1 MNFDGKVAVVTGGGS
16 GIGKEVALRLSRLGA
31 KLVIVDINE
40 EAGESVAAEIKGA
53 GGDALAVKT
62 DICDYDQVVKMAE
75 AANERFGKIDVLVNN
90 AAWDR
95 IQPFMD
101 TTPDL
106 WYRLLDINLKGTIHV
121 SRAVLDFM
129 IKQETGGSIV
139 NVASDA
145 AKVGSSGEA
154 VYSAAKGGVMS
165 FTKSIARE
173 VARYKIRV
181 NCICPG
187 PTDTPLLAEITE
199 TMPKIVDAIKKAVP
213 MRALGK
219 PEEQANAIIWIAS
232 DDASY
237 ITGQA
242 LSVNGG
248 LNMC

>member
-1 MNFDGKVAVVTGGGS
+1 MNFDGKVAIVTGGGS
-16 GIGKEVALRLSRLGA
+16 GIGREVVLRLSKLGA

-40 EAGESVAAEIKGA
+40 DAANAVAAEIKDEGSEV
-53 GGDALAVKT
+53 LVVKT

-75 AANERFGKIDVLVNN
+75 KANEHFGKIDVLVNN
-90 AAWDR
+90 AAWDK

-106 WYRLLDINLKGTIHV
+106 WYRLLDINLKGPIHV
-121 SRAVLDFM
+121 TRAVLEFM
-129 IKQETGGSIV
+129 IKQETGGTIV

-145 AKVGSSGEA
+145 AKVGSSGES

-173 VARYKIRV
+173 VTRYKIRV

-187 PTDTPLLAEITE
+187 PTETPLLAEITE
-199 TMPKIVDAIKKAVP
+199 TMPKIVEAIKKAVP
-213 MRALGK
+213 MRRLAR
-219 PEEQANAIIWIAS
+219 PEEQANGIVWLAS
-232 DDASY
+232 DEASY
-237 ITGQA
+237 ITGQT
-242 LSVNGG
+242 LSINGG